1 MFHPKFSIMKI
12 KKNLLLLLPF
22 IALLFF
28 ASCQDE
34 VIEVTEPQESEALV
48 AESELTTIISATAKN
63 DGSKDNIIDGTSC
76 VSVKLP
82 AVVII
87 KGIEIRIDTEADYT
101 KIQRLYDEFEDDIDR
116 LDIIFPITIVTADH
130 EEIVIEDVEQLSE
143 FSAECSDDDE
153 EEEIRCVEFQFPIA
167 FSLFDTD
174 FEVIKTVEI
183 ANKRELHLFMK
194 RVKNS
199 EFLASLNFPVNMV
212 LKDGTVLT
220 AENNEQL
227 KRIIEEAKDS
237 CEEDNDFSKE
247 RLENYL
253 KRCPWIV
260 NEFTRDNQDKTEV
273 FTQYAINFKDEG
285 LVTMRSRN
293 GDILTGSWGLRCTR
307 RGVLLKMEFANLA
320 DFNLEWLLYDF
331 EDGKIKI
338 HEVGGNRIIMKR
350 NCDVVIDITKERIKN
365 YLQECLWRLARLN
378 VDGADNEKEYIGTP
392 FKFYEDDVV
401 KLRVN
406 GELVEGTYEIGLSP
420 AGAILKINLED
431 RPNLR
436 LAWLINFLEPGLIKL
451 ANENNQMVLV
461 RMCPDDD
468 VNYITEVL
476 TDGEWA
482 VASYIDQDIDET
494 DNYSEY
500 VIGFNE
506 NGMLFTEGDGNDY
519 RGSWV
524 AYRNEGLF
532 LGLNFRTQNEP
543 FSELRHRWKIKE
555 ITPNRIELKDYNSDG
570 GIERVLVLEPWE

>member
-1 MFHPKFSIMKI
+1 MKI